1 MFDISK
7 DFNLSSWDD
16 LDSNQKQI
24 NLWCTRILLDLRG
37 IRNKN
42 SRRNIQFDTSEI
54 FQVLKLT
61 PFDDEVDVIDF
72 FDARIAQIASSTEDS
87 KQTLFSHDRDDKFN
101 IEYLSYRAIMQ
112 VVKDIKNKLEYAP
125 VHLSRVLQA
134 NLDKLSQLV
143 KLNKTEQQILAFFV
157 LAADNNIFSDCIE
170 TIGEVNKQVSI
181 NYLSIILNIS
191 KKKVSQALSYQGL
204 LQQSGLLKDAG
215 RSYRSSRDSLDEKY
229 ELLEGLIDILLQE
242 NVDILQAMRTFFEKS
257 IPGDLTLKN
266 FEYLS
271 EDTEYITRFLQNLKS
286 DLSVS
291 EQKGVNIL
299 IYGKPGVGKTMW
311 VKAMAEHL
319 KMNLFEVTTKDE
331 DDEDMIPEK
340 RLDAYR
346 LSQEV
351 LKASAQQSLILF
363 DECEDIWP
371 VNESGFMGMI
381 FQQPSRAISGKGWMN
396 KMLENN
402 AVPTFWVANTIN
414 QIDPAYLRRIDYV
427 IEVPNPPKNVRQGI
441 VMDYMEGLNDIEQP
455 IINSIADNKYLT
467 PANISRVSRVV
478 KHITKTK
485 CIKSTQEKV
494 IHLLNNIL
502 DTQGHLHLDINKG
515 MYNTPYD
522 LELLNTDIDIKAL
535 LKGLKKT
542 QQGRFCLWGQPG
554 VGKTAFAQHIAQV
567 LDKEVIIKKA
577 SDLLDPYVGMTEK
590 KISEAFKQAKKTGA
604 VLQIDEADTFLTDRR
619 QAVRSWEVSQV
630 NELLTQ
636 IENFDGIFIASTNL
650 MENFDR
656 ASIRRFDLKI
666 HFDYLTNEQV
676 WLMYQK
682 ILTSNDILLIEAEEV
697 DIWQVVKSLKQVTPG
712 DFSTILRKIKITG
725 ELLTAENL
733 LAYLK
738 SELDFKNNYDDNNSN
753 QLHLVS

>member
-1 MFDISK
+1 MREQYTKLKANFLKSFPDFDNFTNPSDNYLQEERNYKEELHSLFQSEIIPRFKSLPIDDIELEQLGIDIASFFTRK
-7 DFNLSSWDD
+7 LKSENNKPQNLVGWRYHIFTQDWEKSGKIIFAKAI
-16 LDSNQKQI
+16 LK
-24 NLWCTRILLDLRG
+24 LLDKSGDFKKGFKSFMDALEFLS
-37 IRNKN
+37 NN
-42 SRRNIQFDTSEI
+42 CQQFD
-54 FQVLKLT
+54 LT
-61 PFDDEVDVIDF
+61 PAASRSLITFFLFISDPDEHF
-72 FDARIAQIASSTEDS
+72 FIKTNTVNKLLSQFHQDKMKKGNLTVEDYRRVQTLAKTIASFLT
-87 KQTLFSHDRDDKFN
+87 DDGFKP
-101 IEYLSYRAIMQ
+101 
-112 VVKDIKNKLEYAP
+112 KDMIDIQ
-125 VHLSRVLQA
+125 SFIW
-134 NLDKLSQLV
+134 S
-143 KLNKTEQQILAFFV
+143 
-157 LAADNNIFSDCIE
+157 
-170 TIGEVNKQVSI
+170 
-181 NYLSIILNIS
+181 
-191 KKKVSQALSYQGL
+191 ALSYDSSLNEELKQDNEENEILKETTMSEYPVNQILYGPPGTGKTYHTINKAISIFNPSFDLSQDRKIVKDEFDRLIQSGQIEFVTFHQSYGYEEFIEGIKAIPKGQKGNETGNEMIYKVIPGVFKNLSNKAEINFNKSKKSLELLNKENSL
-204 LQQSGLLKDAG
+204 LQKIDLFLSN
-215 RSYRSSRDSLDEKY
+215 SLE
-229 ELLEGLIDILLQE
+229 E
-242 NVDILQAMRTFFEKS
+242 N
-257 IPGDLTLKN
+257 G
-266 FEYLS
+266 
-271 EDTEYITRFLQNLKS
+271 
-286 DLSVS
+286 VS
-291 EQKGVNIL
+291 
-299 IYGKPGVGKTMW
+299 
-311 VKAMAEHL
+311 
-319 KMNLFEVTTKDE
+319 F
-331 DDEDMIPEK
+331 
-340 RLDAYR
+340 
-346 LSQEV
+346 S
-351 LKASAQQSLILF
+351 
-363 DECEDIWP
+363 
-371 VNESGFMGMI
+371 
-381 FQQPSRAISGKGWMN
+381 
-396 KMLENN
+396 
-402 AVPTFWVANTIN
+402 
-414 QIDPAYLRRIDYV
+414 
-427 IEVPNPPKNVRQGI
+427 
-441 VMDYMEGLNDIEQP
+441 
-455 IINSIADNKYLT
+455 
-467 PANISRVSRVV
+467 
-478 KHITKTK
+478 KTK